1 MVFGKH
7 LVAVITPFTISGD
20 INHEYF
26 RSFIPLLI
34 KKNVETIIIFGTT
47 GEGPSVTITEIE
59 QVIRVVSEFQRK
71 IRIILGIFRTNE
83 REALN
88 FLNLAKEYQID
99 GVLLLPPFYFKNLS
113 DDGLFNY
120 FSRVL
125 NKFSL
130 PVILYNIPKYTGV
143 SLNLNLIRKLSEF
156 SQLFGIKDTSGDITQ
171 TRRFIQEFPDLK
183 IYSGNDALIYKSLL
197 AGSHGVITALSN
209 AFPNIVHEIIET
221 TSNNQLLK
229 AESLQTKLSKIRSET
244 KRFPQIA
251 NIKTCVERYLNLP
264 PIYVRPPLI
273 NLNEEQKKEMLL
285 SINNILMKRL

>member
-1 MVFGKH
+1 MFGKH
-7 LVAVITPFTISGD
+7 LVAVLTPFTINGD
-20 INHEYF
+20 IDYGYI

-34 KKNVETIIIFGTT
+34 KGNVETIIICGTT
-47 GEGPSVTITEIE
+47 GEGPSVTIAETE
-59 QVIRVVSEFQRK
+59 QVIQVVSEFQRK
-71 IRIILGIFRTNE
+71 IRIILGIFRMNVPE
-83 REALN
+83 VLN
-88 FLNLAKEYQID
+88 FLNLGEEYQID

-120 FSRVL
+120 FSKVM
-125 NKFSL
+125 NKFSI

-143 SLNLNLIRKLSEF
+143 SLSLNLIRKLSEF
-156 SQLFGIKDTSGDITQ
+156 SQLFGIKDSSGDITQ
-171 TRRFIQEFPDLK
+171 TRQFIQEFRDIK
-183 IYSGNDALIYKSLL
+183 IYSGNDALIHKSLL

-244 KRFPQIA
+244 KKYPQIA

-264 PIYVRPPLI
+264 PMYVRPPLI
-273 NLNEEQKKEMLL
+273 NLNEEQKKKMVL